1 MDRQQRINSGG
12 KIMPVISLTM
22 GQGQATPQQKK
33 ELIESITEDA
43 TKITG
48 IPAKAFTI
56 LIHELN
62 EDSIGVGGR
71 TLAEMKAAMTG

>member
-1 MDRQQRINSGG
+1 
-12 KIMPVISLTM
+12 MPVISLTM
-22 GQGQATPQQKK
+22 GTGQATPQQKK
-33 ELIESITEDA
+33 ELIESLTESA
-43 TKITG
+43 MKITG

-71 TLAEMKAAMTG
+71 TLEEMKASMSG